1 MWFSLPPSHSFSL
14 SRSLTRTPDDCPFP
28 RRFSPS
34 TCEICLQSPL
44 PRCPTSSLSQREGS
58 TMASK
63 HHDRLFMLTT
73 GLWITPLRNE
83 DKYALAFISRRPLP
97 PPLHPRVFFL
107 PFLPARPPLHPFFFS
122 LSLPLPCVFLL
133 LLSVNMCT
141 CATQIAVDGFNRMA
155 APLFLS
161 CVSLPVYGSLPFGVL
176 RRARLRKKQKGASTL
191 CQKCRDEKGKKKKKK
206 SGSPSPPHKGG
217 F

>member
-97 PPLHPRVFFL
+97 PPLHPRVFFFC
-107 PFLPARPPLHPFFFS
+107 PFCQLVLLFILFFFS
-122 LSLPLPCVFLL
+122 LS
-133 LLSVNMCT
+133 
-141 CATQIAVDGFNRMA
+141 
-155 APLFLS
+155 
-161 CVSLPVYGSLPFGVL
+161 
-176 RRARLRKKQKGASTL
+176 
-191 CQKCRDEKGKKKKKK
+191 
-206 SGSPSPPHKGG
+206 SPSVCVPVVVKCEYVYVRDSNCGG
-217 F
+217 WI